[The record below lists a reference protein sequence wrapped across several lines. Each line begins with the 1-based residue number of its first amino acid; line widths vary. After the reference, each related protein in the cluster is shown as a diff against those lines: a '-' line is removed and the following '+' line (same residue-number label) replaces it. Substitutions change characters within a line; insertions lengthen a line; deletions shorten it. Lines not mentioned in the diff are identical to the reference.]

1 MKFSRRLATLLLA
14 LIMVV
19 SLAACGGGQGTDNKG
34 KENKPAEP
42 VEKEVQLKRIYT
54 ATPGKD
60 GFGRYAVAM
69 EGDKI
74 VAAKI
79 DEFQFGDV
87 KDGGVFVPNS
97 DKAFAKGYA
106 EGKALY
112 SKAANGENYSKKMK
126 EFAGATMTLEEGLM
140 AIENFVVGKTV
151 ADLEKVTAEAKDG
164 KPVDAV
170 SGATLVNTKEYLTG
184 IIEAAKSSE
193 FVTTAKTTEDLSKA
207 KIGQAVGA
215 PHGDK
220 SFSDTVALVV
230 DGKVIAANLDEFQFL
245 AEGKG
250 VPNSD
255 QEFGKNYAEGVILA
269 SKKVNNESY
278 SANMKEKAQATKPLA
293 DSYKAIEEFTAGK
306 TIADIE
312 KVVSEAKDGRPVDA
326 VSEST
331 LVDTKGYLQVIVDAA
346 KAVK

>member
-1 MKFSRRLATLLLA
+1 MKFSKKIATVILA

-19 SLAACGGGQGTDNKG
+19 SLAACAGGQGTDNKG
-34 KENKPAEP
+34 KENKPSKP
-42 VEKEVQLKRIYT
+42 VEKDVQLKRIYT
-54 ATPGKD
+54 ATSGKD

-69 EGDKI
+69 DGEKI
-74 VAAKI
+74 LAAKI

-106 EGKALY
+106 EGKVLY
-112 SKAANGENYSKKMK
+112 SKAANGEEYSKKMK
-126 EFAGATMTLEEGLM
+126 EYAGATKTLEEGLM
-140 AIENFVVGKTV
+140 SIEDFVVGKTV
-151 ADLEKVTAEAKDG
+151 ADLEKVASEAKDG
-164 KPVDAV
+164 KPVDAI
-170 SGATLVNTKEYLTG
+170 SGSTLVNTKEYLNG
-184 IIEAAKSSE
+184 IIEACKSKE

-207 KIGQAVGA
+207 KIGQALGA

-220 SFSDTVALVV
+220 SFSDTVALVI

-245 AEGKG
+245 AKGEG

-255 QEFGKNYAEGVILA
+255 QEFGKNYAEGVILG

-278 SANMKEKAQATKPLA
+278 SDNMKEKAQATKTLA
-293 DSYKAIEEFTAGK
+293 DSYKAIEDFAAGK
-306 TIADIE
+306 TISDIE

-331 LVDTKGYLQVIVDAA
+331 LVDTKGYLQAIVDAA
-346 KAVK
+346 KTIK